1 MDLWSFNWCC
11 CVFHQRHGWLRKN
24 QFVVVVVVLF
34 FWQTNTLTTLFLCI
48 EFLSYVNDKQQK
60 RRPKPWEVVNL
71 SPNKPPKIVKLP
83 EKSTNNEK
91 NFRKK
96 WNLYCL
102 VNHFFLWDICF
113 FFWKESVSD
122 FFIRVIE
129 ELKIKF
135 MNYSLCCFQNNL
147 VSSFFSNRSSRGWEE
162 YCFQTS
168 LLSPLWEVDNWRTC
182 LVQESHLS
190 EHHKWNERVV
200 EHNGRVPTL
209 LWSKKQSNLSTTQTL
224 LSAVLLIFTWC

>member
-1 MDLWSFNWCC
+1 
-11 CVFHQRHGWLRKN
+11 
-24 QFVVVVVVLF
+24 
-34 FWQTNTLTTLFLCI
+34 
-48 EFLSYVNDKQQK
+48 
-60 RRPKPWEVVNL
+60 
-71 SPNKPPKIVKLP
+71 
-83 EKSTNNEK
+83 
-91 NFRKK
+91 
-96 WNLYCL
+96 LYCL

-113 FFWKESVSD
+113 FFERNPFQTFSSESLRNWKLNSWIILYVAS
-122 FFIRVIE
+122 
-129 ELKIKF
+129 KIIW
-135 MNYSLCCFQNNL
+135 YLL
-147 VSSFFSNRSSRGWEE
+147 FFSNRSSRGWEE